1 MEQKFHLK
9 ITSAVVIDGKIQKP
23 ETIVHLPSRVAVN
36 LLERGKAML
45 ATAEDMAA
53 AAAEPEALVAEDAA
67 RELVGL
73 YGSSILPALIEIDGK
88 EVQLGTV
95 VAAAHEAS
103 GMTAEDW
110 NAMPEADREKLLA
123 DQVEAM
129 KAAAATTKATT
140 PPAAKKAARNAK

>member
-53 AAAEPEALVAEDAA
+53 AAAQPEALVAED
-67 RELVGL
+67 
-73 YGSSILPALIEIDGK
+73 
-88 EVQLGTV
+88 
-95 VAAAHEAS
+95 VA
-103 GMTAEDW
+103 
-110 NAMPEADREKLLA
+110 PEAA
-123 DQVEAM
+123 TEAE
-129 KAAAATTKATT
+129 AAQAEAEA
-140 PPAAKKAARNAK
+140 PAPAPAPAAPARKTARNAK